1 MDNFDFKKYLA
12 ENKLIENTLK
22 NDIKD
27 FLDSI
32 DIDNYQR
39 SKDNDPDFENVD
51 FDMEFFLD
59 MYPEYAG
66 KEEEIQQILNSKE
79 DLSEETINE
88 EAYDTVRDVRQA
100 LGSNPTQDQVEE
112 YLGRSLDSDEMD
124 AFGFQIAIGRKNGQ
138 PIYASKKPTRY
149 PTYTRRRGDY

>member
-66 KEEEIQQILNSKE
+66 KEEEIQQILNNDKGASLNE
-79 DLSEETINE
+79 AVSDFTFEELGML
-88 EAYDTVRDVRQA
+88 RDGLDWIIEYQEGVAPDSYIADVKRLAMKLDGMA
-100 LGSNPTQDQVEE
+100 LQ
-112 YLGRSLDSDEMD
+112 
-124 AFGFQIAIGRKNGQ
+124 K
-138 PIYASKKPTRY
+138 
-149 PTYTRRRGDY
+149 